1 MKMWLF
7 MLTIFNV
14 ISKVRVAF
22 ISGQGHTNANLARD
36 KTSSKSWHCLY
47 RIKFAF
53 NFGVS
58 RDDGMMRVS
67 IRKKKKHLPHFAR
80 HFFERNCSKG
90 DAAV

>member
-36 KTSSKSWHCLY
+36 KPSSKSWHCACIESNLPLTLVF
-47 RIKFAF
+47 R
-53 NFGVS
+53 V
-58 RDDGMMRVS
+58 MM
-67 IRKKKKHLPHFAR
+67 A
-80 HFFERNCSKG
+80 
-90 DAAV
+90 